1 MAEGP
6 AWIYQ
11 MTGEIMQKKRLFASF
26 AVTALVAGSLV
37 ATSSVATAATRNVTV
52 WAPYSGANLEM
63 WNTAIKRVEASNP
76 GLKVTSVG
84 SIDMAKSLA
93 AINAGNGP
101 DISVSNGNGNLGW
114 FCGSGAWQKLNVLIA
129 GKNGIDIRS
138 TFNASANASAES
150 NHNRCALPLGSEVF
164 AFYSNKD
171 LLAKAG
177 FTRPPKTTTEL
188 LEYSKKLTT
197 FNADGSIK
205 TAGFLPWAGYYGFDM
220 DAMWLGQMFGAKW
233 YGGDQSAAFASD
245 ARWAKAFNWQKS
257 FIASVYGGG
266 NFDAGSKLLLKFV
279 ASKGG
284 EWGTEHDFMTGRVA
298 MKWDANWMGPMFCTG
313 DDWAMA
319 EKCTA
324 KYEFTISGFP
334 VSPELLAK
342 YSGSGVVGQAQ
353 MGISKGS
360 KNVKDAWIVM
370 KALATDTKL
379 ASAWDAANG
388 APSSLL
394 SKDAR
399 PAKYP
404 SWYQPIYDVVEHPMS
419 AYHIVKNTGEHQ
431 EEALV
436 QNLMASWQA
445 GDTPNLKSALA
456 ELANKVNQIVARN
469 N

>member
-1 MAEGP
+1 
-6 AWIYQ
+6 
-11 MTGEIMQKKRLFASF
+11 MQKKRLFASF

-37 ATSSVATAATRNVTV
+37 AASSVATAAARTVTV
-52 WAPYSGANLEM
+52 WSPYTAGNLDM
-63 WNTAIKRVEASNP
+63 WNAAIKRVEAANP
-76 GLKVTSVG
+76 GLKIESVG

-101 DISVSNGNGNLGW
+101 DISVSNGNGNVGW
-114 FCGSGAWQKLNVLIA
+114 FCGSGAWQNLNLLLA
-129 GKNGIDIRS
+129 GKNGLDINK
-138 TFNASANASAES
+138 TFNATANASAIS
-150 NHNRCALPLGSEVF
+150 NYKRCALPLGSEVF

-177 FTRPPKTTTEL
+177 FTHPPKTTTEL

-197 FNADGSIK
+197 FNSDGSIK
-205 TAGFLPWAGYYGFDM
+205 SAGFLPWAGYYGFDM
-220 DAMWLGQMFGAKW
+220 DSMWLGQMFGAKW
-233 YGGDQSAAFASD
+233 YAGDRSAAFASD
-245 ARWAKAFNWQKS
+245 PHWAKAFNWQKS
-257 FIASVYGGG
+257 FIATVYGGG
-266 NFDAGSKLLLKFV
+266 DFDKGSKLLTKFV
-279 ASKGG
+279 AAKGG

-319 EKCTA
+319 DKCTA
-324 KYEFTISGFP
+324 KYEFEISGFP
-334 VSPELLAK
+334 VSPELVSSN
-342 YSGSGVVGQAQ
+342 YGSGVVGQAQ
-353 MGISKGS
+353 LGISKGS

-379 ASAWDAANG
+379 ASAWDTANG
-388 APSSLL
+388 QPSSLL

-404 SWYQPIYDVVEHPMS
+404 AWYQPIYDVVEHPKS
-419 AYHIVKNTGEHQ
+419 AYHVVKNTGEHQ
-431 EEALV
+431 EESLL

-445 GDTPNLKSALA
+445 GDTPNLKSALSD
-456 ELANKVNQIVARN
+456 LATKVNQIVSRN

>member
-1 MAEGP
+1 
-6 AWIYQ
+6 
-11 MTGEIMQKKRLFASF
+11 MTGEKMQKKRLFASF

-37 ATSSVATAATRNVTV
+37 AASSVATAATRTVTV
-52 WAPYSGANLEM
+52 WAPYSGANLDL
-63 WNTAIKRVEASNP
+63 WNTAIKRVEAANP
-76 GLKVTSVG
+76 GLSITSVG

-129 GKNGIDIRS
+129 GSNGLDIKK
-138 TFNASANASAES
+138 TFNASANASAVS
-150 NHNRCALPLGSEVF
+150 NNNRCALPLGSEVF
-164 AFYSNKD
+164 GFYSNDD

-177 FTRPPKTTTEL
+177 FKTPPKTTTEL
-188 LEYSKKLTT
+188 LAYSKKLTT

-205 TAGFLPWAGYYGFDM
+205 TAGFLPWANYYGFGM
-220 DAMWLGQMFGAKW
+220 DSMWLGQMFGAKW
-233 YGGDQSAAFASD
+233 YGGNQKAAFASD
-245 ARWAKAFNWQKS
+245 PRWAAAFNWQKN
-257 FIASVYGGG
+257 FIATVYGGG
-266 NFDAGSKLLLKFV
+266 DFDKASKLITKFV
-279 ASKGG
+279 AAKGD
-284 EWGTEHDFMTGRVA
+284 EWGTDHDFMSGRVA
-298 MKWDANWMGPMFCTG
+298 MKWDANWMGPMYCTG

-319 EKCTA
+319 DKCTA
-324 KYEFTISGFP
+324 KYGFTISGFP
-334 VSPELLAK
+334 VSPELLATNA
-342 YSGSGVVGQAQ
+342 GSGVVGQAQ

-379 ASAWDAANG
+379 ASAWDSANG

-399 PAKYP
+399 PAHYP
-404 SWYQPIYDVVEHPMS
+404 TWYQPIYDIVANPKS

-431 EEALV
+431 EEALL
-436 QNLMASWQA
+436 QDLMASWQA
-445 GDTPNLKSALA
+445 GDTSNIKSALA
-456 ELANKVNQIVARN
+456 GLATKVDQIIARN